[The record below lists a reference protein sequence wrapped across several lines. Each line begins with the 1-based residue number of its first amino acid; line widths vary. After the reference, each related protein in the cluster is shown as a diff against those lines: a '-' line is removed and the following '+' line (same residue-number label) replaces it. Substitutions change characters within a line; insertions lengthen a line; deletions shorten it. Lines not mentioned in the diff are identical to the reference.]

1 MNEYNWIDE
10 CFRVQQKRFG
20 TWVSYDKDNVA
31 IITSLTEDECIHG
44 TRFYLKGKQEGWNV
58 TNNISYGGEVQN
70 KL

>member
-31 IITSLTEDECIHG
+31 IITSLTEDGCIQG
-44 TRFYLKGKQEGWNV
+44 TRFYLKGKQEGWD
-58 TNNISYGGEVQN
+58 TTKNISYEGEVQG